1 MYCVASILLF
11 PLKVPLNYKIVNE
24 DFLNYR
30 EKVDQ
35 LMKAVKSVDWIT
47 NAEEKAI
54 RACQK
59 NWELYESVERIKA
72 ITYVCIIKF

>member
-1 MYCVASILLF
+1 M
-11 PLKVPLNYKIVNE
+11 
-24 DFLNYR
+24 D
-30 EKVDQ
+30 DQ

-59 NWELYESVERIKA
+59 NGELYESVERIKA
-72 ITYVCIIKF
+72 IMYVCIIKF